1 MPSFSR
7 DGSDF
12 QRVDWML
19 LQNGPVSL
27 YFRHDALDSDVAWL
41 RDQGYR
47 VEELD
52 CRAWADERAM
62 HQAFAA
68 QLAFPDYYGMNL
80 DALSDCISDV
90 EVPVDCGLVLV
101 LDRFDSFA
109 SHHRKVAQT
118 VLDILADNARRFL
131 LFGRRLL
138 VLVQS
143 DDPRISFS
151 PVGATAVSWNPK
163 EWLDEDRGV

>member
-1 MPSFSR
+1 VATFSL

-41 RDQGYR
+41 RAHGYR
-47 VEELD
+47 VE
-52 CRAWADERAM
+52 
-62 HQAFAA
+62 
-68 QLAFPDYYGMNL
+68 
-80 DALSDCISDV
+80 
-90 EVPVDCGLVLV
+90 
-101 LDRFDSFA
+101 
-109 SHHRKVAQT
+109 
-118 VLDILADNARRFL
+118 VLDILADDARRFL

-143 DDPRISFS
+143 DDPRITFA

-163 EWLDEDRGV
+163 EWLDGDRGL

>member
-1 MPSFSR
+1 MTTFSL

-12 QRVDWML
+12 QRVDWRL

-41 RDQGYR
+41 RDHGYR
-47 VEELD
+47 VEVLE
-52 CRAWADERAM
+52 CRAWANEHAM
-62 HQAFAA
+62 HEAFAA
-68 QLAFPDYYGMNL
+68 KLAFPDHYGMNL
-80 DALSDCISDV
+80 DAMNDAISDV
-90 EVPVDCGLVLV
+90 DVPAESGLVIV
-101 LDRFDSFA
+101 LDRFDDFA
-109 SHHRKVAQT
+109 SHHRTVAQA
-118 VLDILADNARRFL
+118 VLDLLADNARRFL

-143 DDPRISFS
+143 DDPRISFA

-163 EWLDEDRGV
+163 EWLDRDRGL